1 MGIALRGSSQQN
13 LVEVS
18 QLEWRDKL
26 NIVSSIAFDLGSIH
40 SQELIPKYLYSR
52 NILKKEDALRQ
63 ANVTDLGLSKK
74 RGLNVLVLQ
83 NLYQIS
89 WSCMGNDP
97 DKRSTAATFANK
109 AAHWLDK
116 INQQL

>member
-1 MGIALRGSSQQN
+1 MGIASRGSSRQN

-63 ANVTDLGLSKK
+63 ANVTDLGLSKSE
-74 RGLNVLVLQ
+74 REGNFV
-83 NLYQIS
+83 

-97 DKRSTAATFANK
+97 DKRSTAATIANK

-116 INQQL
+116 INQRL